1 MMKNRRTALTS
12 TSRVLAAA
20 LALALAAP
28 PAAALAQDKA
38 QDAKPNDPPPSSPRG
53 SVPSG
58 TGGAVIVPQAPPQG
72 GQATGKATLPRPLNY
87 APPEYPPEA
96 EAQGIEGSVTLELD
110 IDRTGKVTR
119 AAVLEPAGHGF
130 DEAAVNAAKKLE
142 FEPARRADGTP
153 FAARIR
159 YRYSFNLKTKEPAPG
174 EGPGDAAAAAAPEE
188 LEGLSGTVLAAGGD
202 AALAGVTITLKGAA
216 STLKATSTEA
226 GAFSFDALPPGK
238 YEVTIESPGFQPLTV
253 EEEVVAGERTEVKYR
268 LLPVGTGLEVTVRGA
283 RPPREVTKRTL
294 QAREINRIPGTNG
307 DALRSIQSL
316 PGVARPPA
324 IAGILI
330 VRGSSPQD
338 TQTFVDG
345 TQVPLI
351 YHFGGLSSVVPT
363 EMLEKIDFYPG
374 NFSAQYGRVM
384 GGIVDAGLRS
394 PKDDGKYH
402 GLAQVDFIDA
412 RLLAEGPVPYVKGW
426 NFIVA
431 ARRSHIDSWL
441 GPALE
446 AAGAGVTQAPVYY
459 DYQLML
465 ETKPSSTSRLRAS
478 FFGSDDALEIIV
490 KEPAPNEPALSGNIG
505 LNSEFQRIQ
514 LRYENDFSQD
524 ESLNALMAVGQDDV
538 NFGLGAFYFLL
549 NIKSVSG
556 RLEYTRRMSKGV
568 RLNTGLDMVWSHY
581 VANVRIPAPSPP
593 GQPANQPFSTRTARE
608 LTSEGNG
615 YFPAMYAE
623 LEIAPNERAKI
634 VPGIRADYANIS
646 GRLDVS
652 PRLSGRFDIRHGYP
666 RTTAKA
672 GVGIFHQ
679 PPQFQ
684 EAVEPSGTAGLQT
697 NRAIQY
703 SLGGEQDLTRNL
715 ELSLEGFYKQLDN
728 LVRGGAA
735 PSGTDILY
743 ANTGTGYVVGAEVL
757 LKYKPDERFF
767 GWLAYTLSRS
777 VRVDEPGGE
786 PRLVNFDQPHILT
799 VLGSYQLGHGWEI
812 GARFRLVS
820 GNLIT
825 PTVCNITQLDCNPNR
840 TNALYHAASGAY
852 TPIPFSQPGTERL
865 PLYHALDV
873 RVDKRWKFKT
883 WQLSLYLDIQ
893 NAYNNGNAEGV
904 GYSYNYTQR
913 QYVAGLTAL
922 PSFGIRA
929 DF

>member
-1 MMKNRRTALTS
+1 MALRRLPKTPLIVAI
-12 TSRVLAAA
+12 LAFSS
-20 LALALAAP
+20 AP
-28 PAAALAQDKA
+28 AIAQDKTET
-38 QDAKPNDPPPSSPRG
+38 PPSSPTG

-58 TGGAVIVPQAPPQG
+58 SGGALVVPQTPPQG
-72 GQATGKATLPRPLNY
+72 GQPAGKATLPRPLNY

-96 EAQGIEGSVTLELD
+96 EKQGLEGTVTLELD

-159 YRYSFNLKTKEPAPG
+159 YRYSFNLQKKEPAPG
-174 EGPGDAAAAAAPEE
+174 EGPPPAAEVAEE
-188 LEGLSGTVLAAGGD
+188 REGLSGTVLASGGD
-202 AALAGVTITLKGAA
+202 APLAGVSINLKGV
-216 STLKATSTEA
+216 STNLRATSTEK
-226 GAFSFDALPPGK
+226 GAFSFENLPPGK
-238 YEVTIESPGFQPLTV
+238 YEVTIESAGFQPLTV

-268 LLPVGTGLEVTVRGA
+268 LLPVGTGLEVTIRGA

-412 RLLAEGPVPYVKGW
+412 RLMAEGPIPYLKGW
-426 NFIVA
+426 NFMVG

-441 GPALE
+441 GPLLE
-446 AAGAGVTQAPVYY
+446 SAGAGVTQAPVYY
-459 DYQLML
+459 DYQVMV
-465 ETKPSSTSRLRAS
+465 ETKPSPTSRFRAA

-505 LNSEFQRIQ
+505 LNTEFQRIQ
-514 LRYENDFSQD
+514 LRYDNDFSEND
-524 ESLNALMAVGQDDV
+524 SLNALFALGQDDA

-549 NIKSVSG
+549 NIKSISG

-623 LEIAPNERAKI
+623 LEIAPSERAKI

-652 PRLSGRFDIRHGYP
+652 PRVNGRYDILHGYP
-666 RTTAKA
+666 RTTVKG

-684 EAVEPSGTAGLQT
+684 EAVEPSGTAGLRT

-703 SLGGEQDLTRNL
+703 SIGGEQDITRNL
-715 ELSLEGFYKQLDN
+715 ELSVEGFYKQLDS
-728 LVRGGAA
+728 LVRGGAG

-743 ANTGTGYVVGAEVL
+743 SNKGEGFVVGGELL
-757 LKYKPDERFF
+757 LKYKPDDRFF

-777 VRVDEPGGE
+777 VRVDEPGAE
-786 PRLVNFDQPHILT
+786 ERLVPFDQPHILT

-825 PTVCNITQLDCNPNR
+825 PTVCNVTQIDCNPNR
-840 TNALYHAASGAY
+840 TNALFHAASGAY
-852 TPIPFSQPGTERL
+852 TPIPFSGPATERL

-873 RVDKRWKFKT
+873 RVDKRWKFKS
-883 WQLSLYLDIQ
+883 WQLSMYLDIQ

>member
-1 MMKNRRTALTS
+1 MVNRRIARALTAAPL
-12 TSRVLAAA
+12 VLALLTGA
-20 LALALAAP
+20 AAP
-28 PAAALAQDKA
+28 ALGQDKTGA
-38 QDAKPNDPPPSSPRG
+38 DESDTKNTPPNRG

-58 TGGAVIVPQAPPQG
+58 SGGAVIVPPSPPQG
-72 GQATGKATLPRPLNY
+72 APATGKATLPRPLNY

-96 EAQGIEGSVTLELD
+96 EKQGIEGSVTLELD

-119 AAVLEPAGHGF
+119 AVVLEPAGHGF
-130 DEAAVNAAKKLE
+130 DESAVNAAKKLE

-159 YRYSFNLKTKEPAPG
+159 YRYSFNLKPKEPEPG
-174 EGPGDAAAAAAPEE
+174 EGAAPGGAASAMEE
-188 LEGLSGTVLAAGGD
+188 REGLSGTVLASGGD
-202 AALAGVTITLKGAA
+202 AALAGATITLKGGA
-216 STLKATSTEA
+216 TNLKATSTET
-226 GAFSFDALPPGK
+226 GAFTFEDLPPGK
-238 YEVTIESPGFQPLTV
+238 YEVVIEAQGFQPLTV
-253 EEEVVAGERTEVKYR
+253 EEEVVAGEKTEVKYR
-268 LLPVGTGLEVTVRGA
+268 LLPAGTGLEVTVRGA

-338 TQTFVDG
+338 TQTFIDG
-345 TQVPLI
+345 TPVPLI

-412 RLLAEGPVPYVKGW
+412 RLLAEGPIPYVKGW
-426 NFIVA
+426 NFMVG

-459 DYQLML
+459 DYQILA
-465 ETKPSSTSRLRAS
+465 ETKPSSTSRLRVG

-505 LNSEFQRIQ
+505 LRSEFQRLQ
-514 LRYENDFSQD
+514 VRYENDFSED
-524 ESLNALMAVGQDDV
+524 DSLNVLASLGQDAV
-538 NFGLGAFYFLL
+538 NFGLGSFYFLL
-549 NIKSVSG
+549 NIKSITG

-568 RLNTGLDMVWSHY
+568 RLNTGLDMIWSHY
-581 VANVRIPAPSPP
+581 EANVRIPAPSPP

-608 LTSEGNG
+608 LTSTGRG
-615 YFPAMYAE
+615 YFPSMYAE
-623 LEIAPNERAKI
+623 LEIAPSERAKI

-652 PRLSGRFDIRHGYP
+652 PRVSGRYDIRHGYP
-666 RTTAKA
+666 RTTAKG

-684 EAVEPSGTAGLQT
+684 EAVEPAGTPGLKT
-697 NRAIQY
+697 NRAVQY
-703 SLGGEQDLTRNL
+703 SVGGEQDITRNL
-715 ELSLEGFYKQLDN
+715 EVSVEGFYKQLDS
-728 LVRGGAA
+728 LVRAGAA

-743 ANTGTGYVVGAEVL
+743 SNRGEGYVVGTEVL

-777 VRVDEPGGE
+777 TRIDEPGGE
-786 PRLVNFDQPHILT
+786 ERLVPFDQPHILT
-799 VLGSYQLGHGWEI
+799 VLGSYQLGNGWEI

-840 TNALYHAASGAY
+840 TNSLFHAASGAY
-852 TPIPFSQPGTERL
+852 TPIPFSGPASERL

-873 RVDKRWKFKT
+873 RVDKRWKFKS
-883 WQLSLYLDIQ
+883 WQLSAYLDIQ

-913 QYVAGLTAL
+913 QYVAGLTVL

>member
-1 MMKNRRTALTS
+1 MKNRARLLTA
-12 TSRVLAAA
+12 AP
-20 LALALAAP
+20 LALALIARAAP
-28 PAAALAQDKA
+28 ALGQDK
-38 QDAKPNDPPPSSPRG
+38 DPPPPSTPSG

-58 TGGAVIVPQAPPQG
+58 SGGAVVVPPSPPPG
-72 GQATGKATLPRPLNY
+72 GQPGQAGQTNKASLPRPLNY

-96 EAQGIEGSVTLELD
+96 EKQGIEGSVTLELD
-110 IDRTGKVTR
+110 IDRNGKVTR
-119 AAVLEPAGHGF
+119 AAVVEPAGNGF

-174 EGPGDAAAAAAPEE
+174 EDPSAPGAAAAAAAEE
-188 LEGLSGTVLAAGGD
+188 RESLTGTVLAAGGD
-202 AALAGVTITLKGAA
+202 AALAGATVTLKRAPGNP
-216 STLKATSTEA
+216 TVTTSES
-226 GAFSFDALPPGK
+226 GAFVFVDLPPGK
-238 YEVTIESPGFQPLTV
+238 YEVTIEVPGFQPLTV
-253 EEEVVAGERTEVKYR
+253 EEEIAPGERTEVKYR
-268 LLPVGTGLEVTVRGA
+268 LLPVGTGLEVMVRGA

-324 IAGILI
+324 IAGILV
-330 VRGSSPQD
+330 VRGSAPQD
-338 TQTFVDG
+338 TQTFIDG
-345 TQVPLI
+345 TPVPLI

-374 NFSAQYGRVM
+374 NFSTQYGRVM

-394 PKDDGKYH
+394 PKDDGKYY

-412 RLLAEGPVPYVKGW
+412 RLMAEGPIPFLKGW
-426 NFIVA
+426 NFMAA

-441 GPALE
+441 GPVLE
-446 AAGAGVTQAPVYY
+446 SAGAGVTQAPVYY
-459 DYQLML
+459 DYQLMVEKKL
-465 ETKPSSTSRLRAS
+465 SPTSRFRAS

-505 LNSEFQRIQ
+505 LRSEFQRLQ
-514 LRYENDFSQD
+514 LRYDNDFTEND
-524 ESLNALMAVGQDDV
+524 SLNALFALGQDDV
-538 NFGLGAFYFLL
+538 NFGLGSFYFLL
-549 NIKSVSG
+549 NIKSITG
-556 RLEYTRRMSKGV
+556 RLEYTRRMSKGI
-568 RLNTGLDMVWSHY
+568 RLNAGVDMLWSY
-581 VANVRIPAPSPP
+581 YTANVRIPAPSPP
-593 GQPANQPFSTRTARE
+593 GQPQNQPFSTRTARE
-608 LTSEGNG
+608 LTSQGSG
-615 YFPAMYAE
+615 YFPAAYAE
-623 LEIAPNERAKI
+623 LEIAPSERAKI

-646 GRLDVS
+646 GRFDVS
-652 PRLSGRFDIRHGYP
+652 PRVNARYDIQHGYP
-666 RTTAKA
+666 RTTAKG

-684 EAVEPSGTAGLQT
+684 EAVEPTGTAGLNT

-703 SLGGEQDLTRNL
+703 SLGAEQDITRQV
-715 ELSLEGFYKQLDN
+715 ELSVEGFYKQLDN
-728 LVRGGAA
+728 LVRAGAA

-743 ANTGTGYVVGAEVL
+743 NNRGEGFVVGAEVL
-757 LKYKPDERFF
+757 LKYKPDDRFF

-777 VRVDEPGGE
+777 TRVDEPGGE
-786 PRLVNFDQPHILT
+786 ERLVPFDQPHILT
-799 VLGSYQLGHGWEI
+799 VLGSYQLGNGWEV

-825 PTVCNITQLDCNPNR
+825 PTVCNATQLDCNPNR

-852 TPIPFSQPGTERL
+852 TPIPFSGPASERL

-873 RVDKRWKFKT
+873 RVDKRWRFKS
-883 WQLSLYLDIQ
+883 WQLSMYLDIQ
-893 NAYNNGNAEGV
+893 NVYNNGNAEGLA
-904 GYSYNYTQR
+904 YSYNYTQR

>member
-1 MMKNRRTALTS
+1 MKNRRSSLALTAAPL
-12 TSRVLAAA
+12 VLAA
-20 LALALAAP
+20 LAFSP
-28 PAAALAQDKA
+28 TALAQDKDA
-38 QDAKPNDPPPSSPRG
+38 QDQPPSSPRG

-58 TGGAVIVPQAPPQG
+58 SGGAIVVPANPPQG
-72 GQATGKATLPRPLNY
+72 GQPTGKATLPRPVNY

-96 EAQGIEGSVTLELD
+96 EKQGIEGSVTLELD

-119 AAVLEPAGHGF
+119 AAVVEPAGHGF

-159 YRYSFNLKTKEPAPG
+159 YRYSFNLQPKEPAPG
-174 EGPGDAAAAAAPEE
+174 EGPAQGDIPTAAEE
-188 LEGLSGTVLAAGGD
+188 REGLSGTVLASGGD
-202 AALAGVTITLKGAA
+202 AALAGASITLKGTA
-216 STLKATSTEA
+216 SNLKATSTEA
-226 GAFSFDALPPGK
+226 GAFSFDNLPPGK
-238 YEVTIESPGFQPLTV
+238 YEVTIESPGFQPRTV

-268 LLPVGTGLEVTVRGA
+268 LLPVGTGLEVSIRGA

-338 TQTFVDG
+338 TQTFIDG
-345 TQVPLI
+345 TPVPLI

-374 NFSAQYGRVM
+374 NFSTQYGRVM

-412 RLLAEGPVPYVKGW
+412 RLLAEGPVPFAKGW
-426 NFIVA
+426 NFMVA

-459 DYQLML
+459 DYQAMV
-465 ETKPSSTSRLRAS
+465 ETKPSSTSRFRAA

-514 LRYENDFSQD
+514 LRYDNDFSEND
-524 ESLNALMAVGQDDV
+524 SLNALLALGQDDV
-538 NFGLGAFYFLL
+538 NFGLGSFYFLL
-549 NIKSVSG
+549 NIKSITG

-568 RLNTGLDMVWSHY
+568 RLNTGIDMIWSHY
-581 VANVRIPAPSPP
+581 EAKVRIPAPSPP

-608 LTSEGNG
+608 LTSEGRG

-623 LEIAPNERAKI
+623 LEIAPSERAKI
-634 VPGIRADYANIS
+634 VPGIRVDYANIS
-646 GRLDVS
+646 ERLDVS
-652 PRLSGRFDIRHGYP
+652 PRVNGRFDIRHGYP
-666 RTTAKA
+666 RTTVKG

-684 EAVEPSGTAGLQT
+684 EAVEPSGTAGLKT

-703 SLGGEQDLTRNL
+703 SVGGEQDITRNL
-715 ELSLEGFYKQLDN
+715 ELSVEGFYKQLDS

-743 ANTGTGYVVGAEVL
+743 KNTGEGYVVGTEVL
-757 LKYKPDERFF
+757 LKYKPDDRFF

-777 VRVDEPGGE
+777 TRVDEPGGDE
-786 PRLVNFDQPHILT
+786 RLVPFDQPHILT

-840 TNALYHAASGAY
+840 TNSLYHAASGAY
-852 TPIPFSQPGTERL
+852 TPIPFSGPATERL

-883 WQLSLYLDIQ
+883 WQLSAYLDIQ